1 MTTGYLWTGQFEE
14 VQSVID
20 EGKPQSMELDEN
32 SLDGHWATNVKN
44 NMEFFI
50 INDAIFTKLCILGD
64 DTEPCFEGASVTK
77 PVVSANFS
85 KTIDDNFKKTL
96 FSMMKDLQDALKGG
110 YTMEQEVKLPVD
122 EFTEEI
128 QENEPSEP
136 VVDESPVAE
145 ESLSNPEETFEKAEE
160 EVEQPE
166 TEFKDKEEE

>member
-32 SLDGHWATNVKN
+32 SLEGHWATNVKN

-77 PVVSANFS
+77 PIVSSNFS
-85 KTIDDNFKKTL
+85 KTVDDNFKKTL
-96 FSMMKDLQDALKGG
+96 FSMINELKDALKGG
-110 YTMEQEVKLPVD
+110 YTMAQEEKLPVEA
-122 EFTEEI
+122 EFEAEGTE
-128 QENEPSEP
+128 NTSEP
-136 VVDESPVAE
+136 VVNDTPESVESPIE
-145 ESLSNPEETFEKAEE
+145 PSETFEQEE
-160 EVEQPE
+160 NPVEPE
-166 TEFKDKEEE
+166 AEFKEKD